1 VTDRDLP
8 GAELARGFFA
18 GVVEPLLSKA
28 VPGLGYAAA
37 RLGSGSDVLGLD
49 DEMSRDHDWGC
60 RLTLLVDEDAR
71 DQVPRISRMLEE
83 SLPERFGEFPVRFPV
98 TWDSSV
104 SHKVE
109 VATVADFAA
118 SRLGVPVDRAGGLSV
133 LDWLSVTGQS
143 VLEVTAGPVFTDR
156 TRTLASVRTMLA
168 WYPPDVER
176 YVLAAGWQRLCQL
189 LPMVG
194 RTAETGDEFGSRLLS
209 AGLAGDVVWLAFA
222 LSRRWAPYAKWRGTV
237 FRSLPVADRLGSLLD
252 AVAAPGWREREN
264 ALAAACEVL
273 LDSQRKQ
280 GQPAPRSAVIPVFDR
295 PYRTV
300 DQAVPQGLLA
310 GITDPDVAR
319 LPPLVGS
326 IEQWVD
332 GTDVLS
338 SPGRRAALQAAYRA
352 WAAQDEALPGRAP
365 VVGFLHGRTRGCGRG
380 DRDLARR
387 PAPRRLHRILPGE
400 DQHRRRG
407 PLPAAVGLVRS
418 RRVRQPARRRGLP
431 AVPAPADAQPSA
443 RLAGTPA
450 APAGTIRRGARG
462 RRRP

>member
-1 VTDRDLP
+1 MTNRDLP
-8 GAELARGFFA
+8 GADLARRFFTDA
-18 GVVEPLLSKA
+18 VEPLLSQA
-28 VPGLGYAAA
+28 VPGLRYAAA

-71 DQVPRISRMLEE
+71 DKVPRISGILEDG
-83 SLPERFGEFPVRFPV
+83 LPERFGEFPVRFPV

-109 VATVADFAA
+109 VATVTDFAA
-118 SRLGVPVDRAGGLSV
+118 CRLGMDPSGGLSV

-156 TRTLASVRTMLA
+156 TRTLTAVRTLLA

-194 RTAETGDEFGSRLLS
+194 RTAEAGDELGSRLLS
-209 AGLAGDVVWLAFA
+209 AGLAGDLLGLAFA

-237 FRSLPVADRLGSLLD
+237 FRSLPVATRLGPLLD
-252 AVAAPGWREREN
+252 ATAVPEWREREN

-273 LDSQRKQ
+273 LSIQRER
-280 GQPAPRSAVIPVFDR
+280 GLPAPESAVIPFFDR

-300 DQAVPQGLLA
+300 DRAVPQGLLS

-319 LPPLVGS
+319 LPPMVGS

-332 GTDVLS
+332 STDVLS
-338 SPGRRAALQAAYRA
+338 SPGRRAAAQAAYRA
-352 WAAQDEALPGRAP
+352 WA
-365 VVGFLHGRTRGCGRG
+365 
-380 DRDLARR
+380 
-387 PAPRRLHRILPGE
+387 
-400 DQHRRRG
+400 
-407 PLPAAVGLVRS
+407 
-418 RRVRQPARRRGLP
+418 
-431 AVPAPADAQPSA
+431 
-443 RLAGTPA
+443 
-450 APAGTIRRGARG
+450 GAE
-462 RRRP
+462 